1 MDSSEEAGEQS
12 LMQHFIDP
20 ATDQRAE
27 ELFCG
32 STAHK
37 FRGQHTKGEKGRGVK

>member
-32 STAHK
+32 SAAHE
-37 FRGQHTKGEKGRGVK
+37 FRGQHTKGKKARAVK

>member
-12 LMQHFIDP
+12 LVQHFIDP
-20 ATDQRAE
+20 ATDERAE

-32 STAHK
+32 SAAHG
-37 FRGQHTKGEKGRGVK
+37 FRGQHTKGKKGRAVK